1 MLAKNSHRNIK
12 AVIAAT
18 QDATANTIANIVG
31 EDVEVV
37 CLSGNL
43 WINPFGATAVA
54 DTTAIKLIAGQS
66 VSFCNGKGL
75 SMISD
80 ATGSDYQ
87 IIVMGF

>member
-1 MLAKNSHRNIK
+1 MLAKRQYRNIK
-12 AVIAAT
+12 AIIGGT
-18 QDATANTIANIVG
+18 QDNSADTISNIIG
-31 EDVEVV
+31 EDVEVI

-43 WINPFGATAVA
+43 WINPLGATAVA

-66 VSFCNGKGL
+66 ISFCNGNAL

-80 ATGSDYQ
+80 ATGADYQ